1 MDTASQIKKSLISR
15 IENSSDLE
23 FLKALQTLIETSEM
37 GNFPLTIEQENS
49 IKIGRE
55 EIKNGNS
62 IENGQLMSEVK
73 EWLSEK

>member
-1 MDTASQIKKSLISR
+1 MDTTAQIKKSLISR

-23 FLKALQTLIETSEM
+23 FLKALQTLMETSEM
-37 GNFPLTIEQENS
+37 ANFPLTMEQENS

-62 IENGQLMSEVK
+62 IENDQLMSEVK